1 MKMSF
6 HGIAAAAA
14 LSFLAIPAQ
23 GQAQAQGQ
31 GSVAAAEPKVEV
43 ANFAVSGN
51 TLLAP
56 ASIDAALAPY
66 RGRRSLAELKAA
78 AAAVQA
84 LYVQA
89 GYGGVIV
96 YVPAQDQA
104 QPGVVQLT
112 VVEARISRVV
122 ITGNQ
127 RDSTAAVLKSVPRLK
142 AGTTPETQR
151 LDAQIALANQNPA
164 RQLAV
169 TLEPGA
175 AQGEVEARVAV
186 TEQPERRWAVS
197 VDNTGNSQTGRSR
210 ANLAMQQANLFGTDD
225 SLSLLA
231 QMAPQKP
238 GAVAVISA
246 GLRAPLYDAG
256 LVLDLMAAWSDV
268 DGGTTSTAAG
278 PLQFSGKGR
287 VAGLRLSGALPRQGD
302 FSHRI
307 GAGIDYRAYLN
318 QCSITG
324 LPEGACGSSGES
336 VAVSPFSIEYQ
347 AQWNGPNPIAVQL
360 SYSANTGLF
369 GSHSGAASIDAV
381 RPGAPLNY
389 KVLRLNGLAQFNLP
403 GALQGWQIG
412 LRIAG
417 QDTGSALVPGEQF
430 GLGGAN
436 AVRGYEEREVTGDR
450 AFFGSGEL
458 RGPNLGSAEG
468 WVRNLQFIAFGDAGR
483 VWNHLG
489 TACMGTQTMCSL
501 ASVGVGARL
510 GGGPWGLKLDL
521 AESLKAGT
529 ATGRHKTFLHVQ
541 ASYEFQ

>member
-1 MKMSF
+1 MTVQRF
-6 HGIAAAAA
+6 E
-14 LSFLAIPAQ
+14 L
-23 GQAQAQGQ
+23 
-31 GSVAAAEPKVEV
+31 V
-43 ANFAVSGN
+43 GN

-56 ASIDAALAPY
+56 AALDAALAPY
-66 RGRRSLAELKAA
+66 AGERSLAELKAA

-96 YVPAQDQA
+96 YVPPQGQG
-104 QPGVVQLT
+104 QPGVVRLQ

-122 ITGNQ
+122 VSGNQ
-127 RDSTAAVLKSVPRLK
+127 RDSEAAVLRSVPRLK
-142 AGTTPETQR
+142 VGSTPEPQR
-151 LDAQIALANQNPA
+151 LDAQIAVANQNPA

-175 AQGEVEARVAV
+175 AQGDVEARVAV
-186 TEQPERRWAVS
+186 TEQPERRWSVS
-197 VDNTGNSQTGRSR
+197 LDNTGNSQTGRSR
-210 ANLAMQQANLFGTDD
+210 ANLSMQQANLFGTDD
-225 SLSLLA
+225 ALSLQA

-238 GAVAVISA
+238 NAVAVLSA

-302 FSHRI
+302 FSQRLS
-307 GAGIDYRAYLN
+307 AGMDYRAYLN
-318 QCSITG
+318 ECSITG
-324 LPEGACGSSGES
+324 LPAGACGSSGES
-336 VAVSPFSIEYQ
+336 VSVSPFSVEYQ
-347 AQWNGPNPIAVQL
+347 GQWNGPHPVALQI
-360 SYSANTGLF
+360 SYAANTGLF
-369 GSHSGAASIDAV
+369 GSHNGAASVDAV

-389 KVLRLNGLAQFNLP
+389 KVLRMNAMAQLNLP
-403 GALQGWQIG
+403 GSLQGWQIG
-412 LRIAG
+412 LRVAAQG
-417 QDTGSALVPGEQF
+417 TGSALVPGEQF

-436 AVRGYEEREVTGDR
+436 AVRGYAEREVTGDQ

-489 TACMGTQTMCSL
+489 SACMGTRTICSL
-501 ASVGVGARL
+501 ASVGL
-510 GGGPWGLKLDL
+510 GVRMGQGPWALKLDL
-521 AESLKAGT
+521 ADSLKAGT
-529 ATGRHKTFLHVQ
+529 STGRHKTFLHAQ
-541 ASYEFQ
+541 ASYDF